1 MAGWD
6 GEAGASGA
14 MALLDCAVALPPGD
28 GTLVTACELLWVF
41 AKIGESAARRR
52 PASGP
57 PRQGAHPGGESPR
70 GEHDRAGNSFLEDD
84 FRRRALCMLQEV
96 VGRVESLEVVPGED
110 SANKSDA
117 ANKGNTSANKS
128 GVSPQSFND
137 LVDGLEMLE
146 VGLDWRQRR
155 AVCVAACGA
164 WGMGKWPTAVSS
176 QDLERCAPLLCVLS
190 TRAGEDSST
199 PEDGDARLLAIT
211 LSLARAGMASPS
223 EKSRL
228 DAYRC
233 VSVVSSLAS
242 LSSLLPGR
250 DHPEVAAGLSSVA
263 SLVCAELPRV
273 VGRMDLPQVARLLG
287 AIGTLLDYLSQTL
300 MKVVLHAA
308 KWRAGHA
315 GGGFVDQR
323 VWDGRNP
330 ETRASHGSNDGG
342 NGSNDERRARE
353 ALVAGM
359 ERLAQEPRAGQLGG
373 KEAEWVLAACLDLSN
388 SPEALV
394 QAWEQPG
401 RAKLLET
408 LLQFTPF

>member
-1 MAGWD
+1 
-6 GEAGASGA
+6 
-14 MALLDCAVALPPGD
+14 
-28 GTLVTACELLWVF
+28 
-41 AKIGESAARRR
+41 
-52 PASGP
+52 
-57 PRQGAHPGGESPR
+57 
-70 GEHDRAGNSFLEDD
+70 
-84 FRRRALCMLQEV
+84 
-96 VGRVESLEVVPGED
+96 
-110 SANKSDA
+110 
-117 ANKGNTSANKS
+117 
-128 GVSPQSFND
+128 
-137 LVDGLEMLE
+137 
-146 VGLDWRQRR
+146 
-155 AVCVAACGA
+155 
-164 WGMGKWPTAVSS
+164 
-176 QDLERCAPLLCVLS
+176 
-190 TRAGEDSST
+190 
-199 PEDGDARLLAIT
+199 
-211 LSLARAGMASPS
+211 MASPS

-287 AIGTLLDYLSQTL
+287 AIGTLLDYLSQSQPSPPQSSQSSQSQPLAGSQLLTPPFIEQSGVGALIARVLRDMARFSATELRDALWGTWHVKQLFFVKSLPDPSFVKSLPDSGGMHGGGWGGGGGGGIQGDGGGHRGNRRESMGGSGSGKGGGCGSERELGAKEAWTGLLALAGQVAHREYGGSMGDCAAL

-359 ERLAQEPRAGQLGG
+359 ERLAQVASLPLDYPRGRF
-373 KEAEWVLAACLDLSN
+373 
-388 SPEALV
+388 LV
-394 QAWEQPG
+394 P
-401 RAKLLET
+401 
-408 LLQFTPF
+408 